1 MHYMSKVLHQDVYVS
16 KCVYEEKLSQS
27 DFSVIYVDVFPT
39 IMNYCIAAAFIQ
51 QTDRVCLYVLFYIT
65 HITISRYKV

>member
-1 MHYMSKVLHQDVYVS
+1 MCMSL
-16 KCVYEEKLSQS
+16 KCVHEEKLSQS